1 MAAVADVV
9 VVGGGVVGASIAFH
23 LARLGA
29 GAVTLLERSERL
41 AAGATGRSGAL
52 VRTHYTN
59 EPEAAMAWAAVP
71 WFEEWAERVGGS
83 CGFVQTGFVQLVL
96 PEDNDLLRAHVAMQQ
111 RVGIDTRLV
120 DAAELRTLEPA
131 LAVRDGELAAYEP
144 RSGYADP
151 VATTEGFA
159 AAAQRHDA
167 TVRLDEPV
175 LSLQQQGS
183 RVTGVV
189 TAAGTIAADVVVLA
203 NGWWSKAMLADIGVD
218 VPIDPYRAQRTLV
231 ERPASLR
238 GERGHLTVIDRRH
251 GIYTRPHGTD
261 STLVGLS
268 SASQPSPL
276 DSGEASE
283 VDREFPD
290 RARAR
295 LAAALP
301 AFADS
306 AVRDS
311 AAGPLDVTPDRCCLL
326 GPVDGVEGL
335 QLAVGMSGGGFKK
348 APAIGACIAELVVE
362 GRASAAPIEPF
373 DPDRFTRGG
382 AIEST
387 AYRVGGGPEESR
399 EALVH

>member
-1 MAAVADVV
+1 MAADVV
-9 VVGGGVVGASIAFH
+9 VVGGGVVGASVAFH

-29 GAVTLLERSERL
+29 GAVMLLERSERL

-71 WFEEWAERVGGS
+71 WFEDWADRVGGS
-83 CGFVQTGFVQLVL
+83 CGFVQTGFAQLVL
-96 PEDNDLLRAHVAMQQ
+96 PEDNDLLRANVAMQQ
-111 RVGIDTRLV
+111 LVGIDTRVV
-120 DAAELRTLEPA
+120 DAAELRVLEPA
-131 LAVRDGELAAYEP
+131 LAVTDGELAAYEP

-159 AAAQRHDA
+159 AAAQRHGA
-167 TVRLDEPV
+167 TVRLGEPV
-175 LSLQQQGS
+175 LSLQQRGS

-189 TAAGTIAADVVVLA
+189 TAAGPIAAGVVVLA
-203 NGWWSKAMLADIGVD
+203 NGWWSKALLADIGVD

-231 ERPASLR
+231 DRPEPLR
-238 GERGHLTVIDRRH
+238 GDRGHLTVIDRRH

-268 SASQPSPL
+268 SASQPSRL
-276 DSGEASE
+276 DSGDADE
-283 VDREFPD
+283 VDPDFPE

-295 LAAALP
+295 LVAAMP
-301 AFADS
+301 AFADA

-311 AAGPLDVTPDRCCLL
+311 VAGPLDVTPDRCGLI
-326 GPVDGVEGL
+326 GAVEGVDGL

-348 APAIGACIAELVVE
+348 APAIGACVAELVVE
-362 GRASAAPIEPF
+362 GRASTAPVEPF
-373 DPDRFTRGG
+373 APDRFTRGG
-382 AIEST
+382 AVEST